1 MKDNFSVCLH
11 AVSTAGTRAFSMTKH
26 PHFLVIFNS
35 LYSPLA
41 SVPSCLKKKKKKK
54 VMKRNRAA
62 PSAKF
67 RPTPLALRHRIFQM
81 LKSYPCHPCPI
92 FLNTAVSGEPLLKR
106 DPSCGQRVGRKHL
119 QQVPPDDARSSA
131 LCAGARVGVGE
142 AAGVALTQEQG
153 APCLL
158 SDWRFRR
165 QNKDRTKLFA
175 TIFLP

>member
-1 MKDNFSVCLH
+1 MSSNKNV
-11 AVSTAGTRAFSMTKH
+11 
-26 PHFLVIFNS
+26 
-35 LYSPLA
+35 
-41 SVPSCLKKKKKKK
+41 LK
-54 VMKRNRAA
+54 NRASA

-67 RPTPLALRHRIFQM
+67 RPTPRHFGVASSKCSRATRVTPAPYSLTRQ
-81 LKSYPCHPCPI
+81 YR
-92 FLNTAVSGEPLLKR
+92 GEPLLKR
-106 DPSCGQRVGRKHL
+106 DPSCRQRVGRKHL
-119 QQVPPDDARSSA
+119 QQVPPDEARSSA

-165 QNKDRTKLFA
+165 QNKARTKLFA